1 MGVYAALALARSV
14 VSRSLVRLLDAAAG
28 RVSDGLVEGRS
39 CLQRSLAKVAQII
52 TSKEN
57 TGAAT
62 EYLVK
67 PGTKL

>member
-1 MGVYAALALARSV
+1 MLAVAQLRGTA
-14 VSRSLVRLLDAAAG
+14 VRLLDAAAG

-57 TGAAT
+57 IAAAT
-62 EYLVK
+62 QYLVK